1 MNPNAAGPNGAGSTG
16 AIVADRPPTPRTQ
29 DAPPP
34 GQSKQPPRW
43 VRYGLIGAVTIY
55 LGLLL
60 LIPAINVFYQ
70 AFQGGLGPFL
80 HAFQSSELRHAIGLT
95 LLIAL
100 ITVPLNTA
108 FGLCAAWAITR
119 QPIPGRPFLMSLL
132 DLPFSISPVVVGVM
146 MIMLYGKSGWF
157 GPALSGAGLRII
169 FALPGMVLASL
180 FVTLPFVVREVL
192 PALEDAGQDQEEA
205 ARTLGASEW
214 QVFWRVTVPSIR
226 WGLLYGVILTN
237 ARAMGEFGAVTVVS
251 GSIIGKT
258 QTLPLFIEE
267 SYKNYDGQDAY
278 TGAVLLACLGIVTI
292 VAKALLEQRH
302 PSH

>member
-1 MNPNAAGPNGAGSTG
+1 MSLSHESG
-16 AIVADRPPTPRTQ
+16 PTP
-29 DAPPP
+29 
-34 GQSKQPPRW
+34 GQVKQPPRW
-43 VRYGLIGAVTIY
+43 VRYGLIAIVTLY

-60 LIPAINVFYQ
+60 LVPAINVFYQ
-70 AFQGGLGPFL
+70 AFSHGVGPFL
-80 HAFQSSELRHAIGLT
+80 TAFESAELRHAIGMT
-95 LLIAL
+95 ALIAL

-119 QPIPGRPFLMSLL
+119 QPLPGRPFLMSLL
-132 DLPFSISPVVVGVM
+132 DLPFSISPVVAGVM
-146 MIMLYGKSGWF
+146 MVMLYSKTGWF
-157 GPALSGAGLRII
+157 GPWLNGAQII
-169 FALPGMVLASL
+169 FALPGMVLATL

-192 PALEDAGQDQEEA
+192 PALEEAGQDQEEA

-214 QVFWRVTVPSIR
+214 DVFWRVTVPSIR

-267 SYKNYDGQDAY
+267 AYKNYDGQEAY
-278 TGAVLLACLGIVTI
+278 AAAVLLACLGMVTI
-292 VAKALLEQRH
+292 GAKALLEQRN